1 MRRDLSL
8 LLDRSVSAAALEG
21 VLRRVCWAALV
32 DFTFFDVY
40 EGEGIDSA
48 KKSVAVG
55 LTFQDPART
64 LTDSEVNTL
73 MDAAIGA
80 LDRDLG
86 ARLR

>member
-1 MRRDLSL
+1 MRRNCDAKNVFTS
-8 LLDRSVSAAALEG
+8 SG
-21 VLRRVCWAALV
+21 RVCSVALV
-32 DFTFFDVY
+32 DFTLFDVY
-40 EGEGIDSA
+40 EGEGIDSV